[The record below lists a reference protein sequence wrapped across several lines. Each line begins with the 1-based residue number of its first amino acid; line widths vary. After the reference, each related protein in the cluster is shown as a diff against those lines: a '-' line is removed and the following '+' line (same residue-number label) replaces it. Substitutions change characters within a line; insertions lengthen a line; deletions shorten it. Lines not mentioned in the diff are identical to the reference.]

1 MSIRHGRGSEAKGI
15 HFYQTI
21 QLRQLQDQEL
31 VTTLTHFLFFFSFVL
46 FNFSLHYYYQ
56 TSPIFPI
63 LVKFILS

>member
-31 VTTLTHFLFFFSFVL
+31 VTTLTHFLFSFHSFFS
-46 FNFSLHYYYQ
+46 
-56 TSPIFPI
+56 IFLCIIITKQVPFFQY
-63 LVKFILS
+63 L